1 MPSPLISLLVGQE
14 ATSDRLSP
22 QVKSTTTSVWYQPSL
37 LGWVVGPPSTVGGV
51 LSILMPLSDALT
63 VLPALS
69 DTLTGPAPRSV
80 PSPVIVLSS
89 GCVLVSTP
97 DSPSDAVQRT
107 VTSWLY
113 QPSALGS
120 VAGAPARCGAVRSM
134 LMSSTVAS
142 LPLPA
147 LSCALPVT
155 LWPAPWFSSRPPPMH
170 PAIPDSAS
178 SQVKPT
184 RTGVLFQPLAFA
196 VGVRLGVIVGGTPS
210 ILSVR
215 SWPSAVPSSTFP
227 ALSTL
232 Q

>member
-147 LSCALPVT
+147 LSCALPV
-155 LWPAPWFSSRPPPMH
+155 H

-227 ALSTL
+227 AWSTP